1 MHSKERYSDST
12 HSLPLSLRYFVF
24 AILSLNIFSL
34 GYSFV
39 ARLLGAGLPY
49 DFPYLFTP
57 GLFFSDFNDLV
68 GQISLFGT
76 PQFFTQ
82 HRFLMYPPAA
92 LLALRLSCV
101 TAHPSR
107 PFLLLLLASGA
118 LFAIGFFRIMR
129 QRGLARSSAGLLTAS
144 IAITSYPYLLLL
156 QRGNIEV
163 YVWLAVTFGLW
174 SFYRGNYIW
183 AAVCIGLA
191 AAIKMYPFVFIG
203 LFLPQRRYREAA
215 LSVFTAALVS
225 LVALRAMSSDIWY
238 AFHWNRIQLEAF
250 GKYYA
255 ASPNSLGYDHSFFA
269 LVKYALVRWHVDIG
283 PAVRPYTLIM
293 AVICVVLY
301 FSRIWRIS
309 PVNQILAL
317 SILSVTI
324 APTSYDY
331 TLLSLYAAL
340 AILCV
345 IAVETPAASQ
355 SRLIPFFFL
364 FALVLTPESYAV
376 LDGARLGGQLRAI
389 CLLALLVLAL
399 CKPLI
404 SGLTG
409 AIDQGP
415 NNLPIGSQ
423 SAESGLKP

>member
-1 MHSKERYSDST
+1 MQSKETYNQSAL
-12 HSLPLSLRYFVF
+12 SLPLSLRYFVL
-24 AILSLNIFSL
+24 AILSLNIVSL
-34 GYSFV
+34 GYSFA

-92 LLALRLSCV
+92 LLTLRLSCV

-107 PFLLLLLASGA
+107 PFLLILLAAGA
-118 LFAIGFFRIMR
+118 VFAIGFFRIMR
-129 QRGLARSSAGLLTAS
+129 QRGVAKSWAALLTGS

-174 SFYRGNYIW
+174 KFYRGDYKW

-191 AAIKMYPFVFIG
+191 TAIKIYPFVFIG
-203 LFLPQRRYREAA
+203 LFLPQRRYREAI
-215 LSVFTAALVS
+215 LSLFTAAAVS
-225 LVALRAMSSDIWY
+225 LIALRSMSSDILY
-238 AFHWNRIQLEAF
+238 AFHWNKIQLQAF

-269 LVKYALVRWHVDIG
+269 LVKYALVRWHADIG
-283 PAVRPYTLIM
+283 PAVRPYTWTM

-301 FSRIWRIS
+301 LSRIWRIS

-331 TLLSLYAAL
+331 TLLSLYGSL

-345 IAVETPAASQ
+345 IAVESPAVSQ
-355 SRLIPFFFL
+355 SRLLPFLFL
-364 FALVLTPESYAV
+364 FALVLTPESYIV
-376 LDGARLGGQLRAI
+376 FNGVRLGGQLRAI

-404 SGLTG
+404 SGLPG
-409 AIDQGP
+409 AVYQEP
-415 NNLPIGSQ
+415 N
-423 SAESGLKP
+423 